1 MTGRTHDAAAF
12 TSLAAAVAIFQPLSI
27 SLSTLLLSVLANLIG
42 GIFPDVD
49 QPTAPF
55 WRNLPIGNIFGKLFG
70 KLAGGHRFITHS
82 VLGVVLF
89 GFAVRALLTFLSP
102 LLGHTNTG
110 YVWWAFMIGM
120 VSHLFMDCLTKE
132 GIPLLLPI
140 PWHFGLPPLKALRI
154 TTGKKLEQLVV
165 FPGLLVLC
173 AWLFVAQRL
182 YFLHLLHLVN

>member
-1 MTGRTHDAAAF
+1 MMGRTHDLAAF
-12 TSLAAAVAIFQPLSI
+12 TSLAAVVAVLQPVSV

-42 GIFPDVD
+42 GIVPDVD

-82 VLGVVLF
+82 VIGVILF
-89 GFAVRALLTFLSP
+89 GLAVRALLTFLSP

-110 YVWWAFMIGM
+110 YVWWAFIIGM
-120 VSHLFMDCLTKE
+120 VSHLLMDSLTKE

-165 FPGLLVLC
+165 FPGLLAIC
-173 AWLFVAQRL
+173 GWLFVTNRED
-182 YFLHLLHLVN
+182 FLQLFHRIT